1 MEDGMMIGSS
11 QTSTRWKSTRFAC
24 ARLEESNATT
34 QWAGQTFFLVLPVK
48 AYLALAAK
56 VRPIISR
63 SELNGCLV
71 PCEATSWSW
80 LCLSRPSFD
89 FVLDWRE
96 SWSSI
101 RSSGSACVPWL
112 VLGPYHLSRW
122 PIGMRSDRIH
132 PGRPGTAPPLHM
144 CVSSRCTGTF
154 FVAIVLSD
162 TERVTIEGSRMSIHS

>member
-1 MEDGMMIGSS
+1 MEWWLGRHRPALDGNPPGS
-11 QTSTRWKSTRFAC
+11 RALDLRN
-24 ARLEESNATT
+24 RT
-34 QWAGQTFFLVLPVK
+34 QQRNGLGKPFSWFLPVK

-71 PCEATSWSW
+71 PCEATTSWSW

-112 VLGPYHLSRW
+112 VLGPYLSRW
-122 PIGMRSDRIH
+122 PIGMRSIESI
-132 PGRPGTAPPLHM
+132 TADLSHHM
-144 CVSSRCTGTF
+144 CVIALYIFCCDSAKWHGTSHDRRLEN
-154 FVAIVLSD
+154 V
-162 TERVTIEGSRMSIHS
+162 HSQLENY